1 MSLGHSRSLL
11 LAGDHASDLIVLW
24 RCEWWLMLLW
34 PASSCCVGC
43 VAWLWWW
50 DRAVPCC
57 LLSVRVFSHSTYS
70 TLPHPF
76 CLSPPPP
83 SPTLSVYTSIC
94 QSSLSFSSPFNA
106 VAFFLV
112 LLPLVFSQSP
122 PPPPPPPP
130 PPQPPLSSQSVKSG
144 VRFERSEWQL
154 LLVEVKLR
162 TFFGWNQGWTCD
174 CRTWLIQ
181 YLCQHYRF
189 LYVAFLYS
197 CVLCCLLL
205 QGNERQCHSVDN
217 GRHERGVHGAAESDE
232 AGAEDE
238 PHQVHHQPG
247 LHRPQQPA
255 APPPGGQ
262 RHHHHPGE
270 LLSAPA
276 EPACA
281 VSPKLLLTP
290 RLRWSFVVDSTL
302 KSEN

>member
-1 MSLGHSRSLL
+1 MVTDASLTRFILL
-11 LAGDHASDLIVLW
+11 CGLRGLALVMRQSNS
-24 RCEWWLMLLW
+24 MLFALC
-34 PASSCCVGC
+34 A
-43 VAWLWWW
+43 
-50 DRAVPCC
+50 C
-57 LLSVRVFSHSTYS
+57 LLSLY
-70 TLPHPF
+70 LLHPPPPF
-76 CLSPPPP
+76 LFVSPPPP
-83 SPTLSVYTSIC
+83 HPPPCQCIQVSVSLLSHSLLLLML
-94 QSSLSFSSPFNA
+94 SLSFLCFS
-106 VAFFLV
+106 FFSFLS
-112 LLPLVFSQSP
+112 L
-122 PPPPPPPP
+122 PPP

-189 LYVAFLYS
+189 LYIAFLYS
-197 CVLCCLLL
+197 CFLCCLLL

-262 RHHHHPGE
+262 WHHHHPGE

-290 RLRWSFVVDSTL
+290 CLRWSFVVDSTL
-302 KSEN
+302 KSENWLADSYWPL